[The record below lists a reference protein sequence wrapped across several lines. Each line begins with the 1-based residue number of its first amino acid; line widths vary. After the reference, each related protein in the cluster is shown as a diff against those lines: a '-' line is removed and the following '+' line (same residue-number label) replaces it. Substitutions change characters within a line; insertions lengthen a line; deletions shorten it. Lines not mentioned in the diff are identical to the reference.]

1 MLGLTIAIG
10 CVLYSMQGS
19 HMVKDCSYEL
29 MSFPA
34 TAASTRLWCLSPN
47 SDSYWY
53 IQTGHTIEDDTLR
66 DTEIQGA
73 ITYRGGG

>member
-1 MLGLTIAIG
+1 MNVGRNNSHQL
-10 CVLYSMQGS
+10 SMQGS

-47 SDSYWY
+47 SDSYCIY
-53 IQTGHTIEDDTLR
+53 KQDTDTI
-66 DTEIQGA
+66 
-73 ITYRGGG
+73 